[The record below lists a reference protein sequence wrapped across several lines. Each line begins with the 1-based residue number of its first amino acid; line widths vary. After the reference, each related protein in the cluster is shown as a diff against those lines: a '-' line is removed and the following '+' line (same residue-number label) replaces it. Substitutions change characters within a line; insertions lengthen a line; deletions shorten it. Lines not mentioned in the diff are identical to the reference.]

1 MSEYRAHMTR
11 PEDQVNNMDITQISR
26 IDTAKFFNNPELY
39 ELNNLLIEIC
49 KETFSEAY
57 NNAGKE
63 AGAVID
69 INSMEYAYK
78 KATHYFRVS
87 FEENTTNLNDN
98 ECYKILSKATTC
110 SCITIHT
117 HNDTSYFSVSDI
129 MSLIKDTKVIAIAV
143 ITSKADIFVLCADKT
158 KDYST
163 VEEHIDNMFE
173 DFITPELRSIMEA
186 NELFIRRIT
195 Q

>member
-1 MSEYRAHMTR
+1 MDYNAHITR

-57 NNAGKE
+57 NKNGKE

-87 FEENTTNLNDN
+87 FEENTANLNDN
-98 ECYKILSKATTC
+98 ECYKILSRAATC

-129 MSLIKDTKVIAIAV
+129 ISLIKDTKVIAIVV

-158 KDYST
+158 KDYRA
-163 VEEHIDNMFE
+163 VKNYIDNMIE
-173 DFITPELRSIMEA
+173 DFITPELRAIMKE
-186 NELFIRRIT
+186 NGLIIRRIT

>member
-1 MSEYRAHMTR
+1 MDYNAHITR
-11 PEDQVNNMDITQISR
+11 SEDQVNNMDITQISR
-26 IDTAKFFNNPELY
+26 IDTAKFFNNSELY

-49 KETFSEAY
+49 KETFLEAY
-57 NNAGKE
+57 NKNGKE

-87 FEENTTNLNDN
+87 FEENTENLNDN
-98 ECYKILSKATTC
+98 ECYKILSNATMC

-117 HNDTSYFSVSDI
+117 HNDTSYFSVSDV
-129 MSLIKDTKVIAIAV
+129 MSLIKDTKVISIVV
-143 ITSKADIFVLCADKT
+143 ITSRADIFVLCADKT
-158 KDYST
+158 KDYNT
-163 VEEHIDNMFE
+163 VEEYIDNMFE
-173 DFITPELRSIMEA
+173 DFITPELRSIMEV
-186 NELFIRRIT
+186 NGLFIRRIT